1 MLYVLIKCTLNNI
14 FIIVM
19 NSKNKVVFLK
29 TSGSLGFLGPKRKTP
44 YAAEVLGKRI
54 CFDILKKKVSRVEII
69 LKSPFDKV
77 VKSVLKGLR
86 VNKNLRLYRIR
97 ERITIAHNGCR
108 VRKAR
113 RV

>member
-1 MLYVLIKCTLNNI
+1 MNN
-14 FIIVM
+14 
-19 NSKNKVVFLK
+19 KNKIVFLK
-29 TSGSLGFLGPKRKTP
+29 TSGNLGFVGSKRKSP
-44 YAAEVLGKRI
+44 HAAEVLGKRI
-54 CFDILKKKVSRVEII
+54 CFDILKKKVNRVEVI

-86 VNKNLRLYRIR
+86 ASKNLRLFRIK
-97 ERITIAHNGCR
+97 ERITLAHNGCR